1 MTSTE
6 DAELLAGQTWQQ
18 LLERRSFIELDALG
32 RASALLDPG
41 SLRVLAGPF
50 DRLESP
56 WLVPQGIT
64 PQADD
69 GTVIARGTVD
79 GHPVV
84 IAAIEQGFQGGG
96 TGEVSGA
103 KISQALLL
111 AAADSRVGAP
121 TAAVILFE
129 TGGVRLQEANLGLNA
144 VAEICSAILDLR
156 SLAPIIGVVAGTV
169 GSFGGMSIAAGLCT
183 RLIVTPQARIGLN
196 GPAVIEQEGG
206 VDEFDSSDH
215 ALIWA
220 VDGGEQRHATALAD
234 DLVPDDAD
242 LLRAALVD
250 AISAGVTE
258 PGRHRS
264 QRLDVLASS
273 LATLDPATAPN
284 PRDLRTMWGAT
295 YEPVRVPQTSGDAR
309 VDTSGEPPST
319 RGRSWLRALS
329 GGLEPEPIIPSVLSA
344 TTDVA
349 RYLAV
354 VPDPGNR
361 FYRAR
366 EGQVG
371 LTESLA
377 LAQAVR
383 DLIDAD
389 HDAAVKRTIVA
400 VVDLP
405 SQAYGRIEEMAGLH
419 QAMAATTDAYHAAR
433 NAGHPIVA
441 LVVGTALSG
450 GFLTHGL
457 QANQILALDD
467 PHVEIHA
474 MHKAAAARITMR
486 TVEQLD
492 ELAKTIVPMS
502 YDVRAWASLGFCDGL
517 IEVDNAD
524 APTQDDVVKVNAEL
538 TDAAERARRGPL
550 DLSNRLDSE
559 AAVTT
564 RHASRAV
571 RDLLARQWDP
581 EPQP

>member
-1 MTSTE
+1 MTDTVNA
-6 DAELLAGQTWQQ
+6 DLLAGQTWQQ

-32 RASALLDPG
+32 RATALLDPG

-69 GTVIARGTVD
+69 GIVIARGTID
-79 GHPVV
+79 GHPAV

-111 AAADSRVGAP
+111 AAADSRAGTP

-144 VAEICSAILDLR
+144 VAEICSAVLDLR
-156 SLAPIIGVVAGTV
+156 PLAPVIGVVAGTV

-220 VDGGEQRHATALAD
+220 VDGGEQRAATALAD
-234 DLVPDDAD
+234 DLVPDDAN
-242 LLRAALVD
+242 LLRAALV
-250 AISAGVTE
+250 AAVEAGVTE

-264 QRLDVLASS
+264 QRLDVLASR
-273 LATLDPATAPN
+273 LATLNPADHPTPA
-284 PRDLRTMWGAT
+284 DLRRLWGSAYT
-295 YEPVRVPQTSGDAR
+295 PVPAPGAAPAAPA
-309 VDTSGEPPST
+309 GEHPGT
-319 RGRSWLRALS
+319 RGRSWLDALS
-329 GGLEPEPIIPSVLSA
+329 GGVTAEPIIPSILSA
-344 TTDVA
+344 TTDTA

-354 VPDPGNR
+354 VPDPHNR

-377 LAQAVR
+377 LARPCATWSRPTATPNGSGRSSPSSTCRVR
-383 DLIDAD
+383 P
-389 HDAAVKRTIVA
+389 T
-400 VVDLP
+400 
-405 SQAYGRIEEMAGLH
+405 
-419 QAMAATTDAYHAAR
+419 AAT
-433 NAGHPIVA
+433 
-441 LVVGTALSG
+441 
-450 GFLTHGL
+450 
-457 QANQILALDD
+457 
-467 PHVEIHA
+467 
-474 MHKAAAARITMR
+474 
-486 TVEQLD
+486 
-492 ELAKTIVPMS
+492 
-502 YDVRAWASLGFCDGL
+502 
-517 IEVDNAD
+517 
-524 APTQDDVVKVNAEL
+524 
-538 TDAAERARRGPL
+538 RRWPACI
-550 DLSNRLDSE
+550 RRWR
-559 AAVTT
+559 
-564 RHASRAV
+564 RH
-571 RDLLARQWDP
+571 
-581 EPQP
+581 

>member
-1 MTSTE
+1 
-6 DAELLAGQTWQQ
+6 
-18 LLERRSFIELDALG
+18 
-32 RASALLDPG
+32 
-41 SLRVLAGPF
+41 
-50 DRLESP
+50 
-56 WLVPQGIT
+56 
-64 PQADD
+64 
-69 GTVIARGTVD
+69 
-79 GHPVV
+79 
-84 IAAIEQGFQGGG
+84 
-96 TGEVSGA
+96 
-103 KISQALLL
+103 
-111 AAADSRVGAP
+111 
-121 TAAVILFE
+121 
-129 TGGVRLQEANLGLNA
+129 
-144 VAEICSAILDLR
+144 
-156 SLAPIIGVVAGTV
+156 
-169 GSFGGMSIAAGLCT
+169 
-183 RLIVTPQARIGLN
+183 
-196 GPAVIEQEGG
+196 
-206 VDEFDSSDH
+206 
-215 ALIWA
+215 
-220 VDGGEQRHATALAD
+220 
-234 DLVPDDAD
+234 
-242 LLRAALVD
+242 
-250 AISAGVTE
+250 
-258 PGRHRS
+258 
-264 QRLDVLASS
+264 
-273 LATLDPATAPN
+273 
-284 PRDLRTMWGAT
+284 MWGAT

-389 HDAAVKRTIVA
+389 HDAVVKRAIVA

-502 YDVRAWASLGFCDGL
+502 YDVRAWASLGLCDGL

-524 APTQDDVVKVNAEL
+524 APTQDDVVKVNGEL

>member
-1 MTSTE
+1 MTDTPLV
-6 DAELLAGQTWQQ
+6 AGLTWQELLA
-18 LLERRSFIELDALG
+18 RRSFIELDALD
-32 RASALLDPG
+32 RAAALLDPG
-41 SLRVLAGPF
+41 SPRVLAGPF

-79 GHPVV
+79 GRPVV
-84 IAAIEQGFQGGG
+84 IASIEQGFQGGG

-111 AAADSRVGAP
+111 AAADSRAGTP

-144 VAEICSAILDLR
+144 VAEICSAVLDLR
-156 SLAPIIGVVAGTV
+156 PWAPVIGVVAGTV

-206 VDEFDSSDH
+206 IDEFDSSDH
-215 ALIWA
+215 RLIWA
-220 VDGGEQRHATALAD
+220 VDGGQQRYATGLAD

-242 LLRAALVD
+242 LLRAGLID
-250 AISAGVTE
+250 AINAGVAE

-264 QRLDVLASS
+264 QRLDVLASR
-273 LATLDPATAPN
+273 LATLDPATPLD
-284 PRDLRTMWGAT
+284 PRDLRTLWGGH
-295 YEPVRVPQTSGDAR
+295 YEPVATSTSGGDRPAEK
-309 VDTSGEPPST
+309 TAEPPTT
-319 RGRSWLRALS
+319 RGRTWLHAL
-329 GGLEPEPIIPSVLSA
+329 GGDRVPEPIIPSVLSA
-344 TTDVA
+344 TTDTA

-354 VPDPGNR
+354 VPDPDNR

-371 LTESLA
+371 VTESLA

-383 DLIDAD
+383 DLIEADKDAQ
-389 HDAAVKRTIVA
+389 HKRAIVA

-405 SQAYGRIEEMAGLH
+405 SQAYGRYEEMAGLH

-433 NAGHPIVA
+433 IAGHPVVA
-441 LVVGTALSG
+441 VVVGTALSG

-467 PHVEIHA
+467 PGVEIHA
-474 MHKAAAARITMR
+474 MHKPAAARITLR
-486 TVEQLD
+486 TVDQLD
-492 ELAKTIVPMS
+492 ELAKTIAPLS
-502 YDVRAWASLGFCDGL
+502 YRVEDWAKLGFCDGL
-517 IEVDNAD
+517 LNVENAD
-524 APTQDDVVKVNAEL
+524 APTTHDVETVRTAIA
-538 TDAAERARRGPL
+538 DAVQRARSGPV
-550 DLSNRLDSE
+550 DLSNRLDSD

-564 RHASRAV
+564 RYASRAV
-571 RDLLARQWDP
+571 RDLLARQWNP
-581 EPQP
+581 EP

>member
-1 MTSTE
+1 MTDTG
-6 DAELLAGQTWQQ
+6 LLVGQTWQE
-18 LLERRSFIELDALG
+18 LLTRRSFIELDALG
-32 RASALLDPG
+32 RATALLDPG
-41 SLRVLAGPF
+41 SVRVLAGPF

-56 WLVPQGIT
+56 WLEPQGVT

-69 GTVIARGTVD
+69 GTVIARGNVD

-84 IAAIEQGFQGGG
+84 IASIEQGFQGGG

-111 AAADSRVGAP
+111 AAADSRAGTP

-144 VAEICSAILDLR
+144 VAEICSALLDLR
-156 SLAPIIGVVAGTV
+156 PLAPVIGIVAGTV

-206 VDEFDSSDH
+206 IDEFDSSDH
-215 ALIWA
+215 RLIWA
-220 VDGGEQRHATALAD
+220 VDGGEQRYAIGLAD

-242 LLRAALVD
+242 LLRANLIN
-250 AISAGVTE
+250 AITAGAVE

-264 QRLDVLASS
+264 QRLDVLASR
-273 LATLDPATAPN
+273 LATLDPTTPLD
-284 PRDLRTMWGAT
+284 PRDLRALWGRE
-295 YEPVRVPQTSGDAR
+295 YEPIAAPASGGAATT
-309 VDTSGEPPST
+309 VTPPPTT
-319 RGRSWLRALS
+319 RGRSWLDALS
-329 GGLEPEPIIPSVLSA
+329 GVVQKQIIPSVLSA
-344 TTDVA
+344 TTDTA

-371 LTESLA
+371 VTEALA
-377 LAQAVR
+377 LAQAVL
-383 DLIDAD
+383 DLVDAD
-389 HDAAVKRTIVA
+389 RDAQRKRAIIA

-405 SQAYGRIEEMAGLH
+405 SQAYGRYEEIAGLH
-419 QAMAATTDAYHAAR
+419 QAMAVTVDAYHAAR
-433 NAGHPIVA
+433 IAGHPIVA

-457 QANQILALDD
+457 QANQILVLDD
-467 PHVEIHA
+467 QGVEIHA
-474 MHKAAAARITMR
+474 MHKAAAARITLR
-486 TVEQLD
+486 TVDELD
-492 ELAKTIVPMS
+492 ELAKTILPMS
-502 YDVRAWASLGFCDGL
+502 YNVEDWAKLGFCDAL
-517 IEVDNAD
+517 LKVDNAD
-524 APTQDDVVKVNAEL
+524 SPTHDDVETVSAAIA
-538 TDAAERARRGPL
+538 DAVQRARSGPV
-550 DLSNRLDSE
+550 DLSNRLDSD

-571 RDLLARQWDP
+571 RDLLAQQWNP
-581 EPQP
+581 GV

>member
-1 MTSTE
+1 MTNT
-6 DAELLAGQTWQQ
+6 DLLAGLTWQELLA
-18 LLERRSFIELDALG
+18 RHSFIELDALG
-32 RASALLDPG
+32 RATALLDPG

-79 GHPVV
+79 RRPVV
-84 IAAIEQGFQGGG
+84 IASIEQGFQGGG

-111 AAADSRVGAP
+111 AAADSRAGKP

-144 VAEICSAILDLR
+144 VAEICSAVLDLR
-156 SLAPIIGVVAGTV
+156 PLAPVIGMVAGTV

-206 VDEFDSSDH
+206 IDEFDSSDH
-215 ALIWA
+215 SLIWA
-220 VDGGEQRHATALAD
+220 VDGGEQRYATGLAD

-242 LLRAALVD
+242 LLRAALID
-250 AISAGVTE
+250 AINAGVAE

-264 QRLDVLASS
+264 QRLDVLASR
-273 LATLDPATAPN
+273 LATLDPATPVD
-284 PRDLRTMWGAT
+284 PRDLPTLWGGR
-295 YEPVRVPQTSGDAR
+295 YEPVAVPGDGGHRLAAKTA
-309 VDTSGEPPST
+309 DPPVT
-319 RGRSWLRALS
+319 RGRTWLHALS
-329 GGLEPEPIIPSVLSA
+329 GDLAPQPIIPSVLSA
-344 TTDVA
+344 TTDTA

-354 VPDPGNR
+354 VPDPDNR

-366 EGQVG
+366 QGQVG
-371 LTESLA
+371 VTEALA

-383 DLIDAD
+383 ELIDGD
-389 HDAAVKRTIVA
+389 KDAQHKRAIIA

-405 SQAYGRIEEMAGLH
+405 SQAYGRNEEMAGLH

-433 NAGHPIVA
+433 IAGHPVVA
-441 LVVGTALSG
+441 VVVGAALSG

-467 PHVEIHA
+467 PGVEIHA
-474 MHKAAAARITMR
+474 MHKAATARITAR
-486 TVEQLD
+486 TVDQLD
-492 ELAKTIVPMS
+492 ELAKTIAPLS
-502 YDVRAWASLGFCDGL
+502 YRVEDWAKLGFCDGL
-517 IEVDNAD
+517 LDVENAD
-524 APTQDDVVKVNAEL
+524 APTAHDVETVGAAVA
-538 TDAAERARRGPL
+538 DAVQRARSGPV
-550 DLSNRLDSE
+550 DLSNRLDSDT
-559 AAVTT
+559 AVTT

-571 RDLLARQWDP
+571 RDLLARQWNP
-581 EPQP
+581 GI

>member
-1 MTSTE
+1 MTDTGLL
-6 DAELLAGQTWQQ
+6 AGLTWQELLA
-18 LLERRSFIELDALG
+18 RRSFIELDALG
-32 RASALLDPG
+32 RATALLDPG
-41 SLRVLAGPF
+41 SLRVLAEPF

-56 WLVPQGIT
+56 WLVPQGVT

-79 GHPVV
+79 GRPVV
-84 IAAIEQGFQGGG
+84 IGSIEQGFQGGG

-103 KISQALLL
+103 KISQALRL
-111 AAADSRVGAP
+111 AAADSRAGTP

-144 VAEICSAILDLR
+144 VAEICSAVLDLR
-156 SLAPIIGVVAGTV
+156 PLAPVVGVTAGTV

-206 VDEFDSSDH
+206 IDEFDSGDH
-215 ALIWA
+215 TLIWA
-220 VDGGEQRHATALAD
+220 VDGGEQRYATGLAD

-250 AISAGVTE
+250 AINAGVAE

-264 QRLDVLASS
+264 QRLDVLASR
-273 LATLDPATAPN
+273 LATLDPATPLN
-284 PRDLRTMWGAT
+284 PRDLRTLWGAR
-295 YEPVRVPQTSGDAR
+295 YEPVAIPTNGGERP
-309 VDTSGEPPST
+309 VDKSSKPPTT
-319 RGRSWLRALS
+319 RGRTWLHALS
-329 GGLEPEPIIPSVLSA
+329 GDSGFEPIIPSVLSA
-344 TTDVA
+344 TTDTA

-354 VPDPGNR
+354 VPDPDNR

-377 LAQAVR
+377 LAQSVR
-383 DLIDAD
+383 ELVEADKDAQP
-389 HDAAVKRTIVA
+389 KRAIIA

-405 SQAYGRIEEMAGLH
+405 SQAYGRNEEMAGLH
-419 QAMAATTDAYHAAR
+419 QAMAASTDAYHAAR
-433 NAGHPIVA
+433 VAGHPIVA
-441 LVVGTALSG
+441 IVVGTALSG

-467 PHVEIHA
+467 PGVEIHA
-474 MHKAAAARITMR
+474 MHKAAAARITLR
-486 TVEQLD
+486 TVDELD
-492 ELAKTIVPMS
+492 ELAKTIVPLS
-502 YDVRAWASLGFCDGL
+502 YRVEDWAKLGFCDGL
-517 IEVDNAD
+517 LKVENAD
-524 APTQDDVVKVNAEL
+524 TPTQQDVETVSAAIA
-538 TDAAERARRGPL
+538 DAVQRARNGPV
-550 DLSNRLDSE
+550 DLSNRLDSD
-559 AAVTT
+559 AAVTM

-571 RDLLARQWDP
+571 RDLLARQWNP
-581 EPQP
+581 EP

>member
-1 MTSTE
+1 MTDTGLL
-6 DAELLAGQTWQQ
+6 AGLTWQELLA
-18 LLERRSFIELDALG
+18 RRSFIELDALG
-32 RASALLDPG
+32 RATALLDPG

-56 WLVPQGIT
+56 WLVLQGIT

-79 GHPVV
+79 GRPVV
-84 IAAIEQGFQGGG
+84 IGSIEQGFQGGG

-111 AAADSRVGAP
+111 AAADSRAGTP
-121 TAAVILFE
+121 TAAVLLFE

-144 VAEICSAILDLR
+144 VAEICSAVLDLR
-156 SLAPIIGVVAGTV
+156 PLAPVIGIVAGTV

-206 VDEFDSSDH
+206 IDEFDSSDH
-215 ALIWA
+215 TLIWA
-220 VDGGEQRHATALAD
+220 VDGGEQRYATGLAD

-242 LLRAALVD
+242 RLRAALID
-250 AISAGVTE
+250 AIDAGVAE
-258 PGRHRS
+258 AGRHRS
-264 QRLDVLASS
+264 QRLDVLASR
-273 LATLDPATAPN
+273 LATLDPATPLD
-284 PRDLRTMWGAT
+284 PRDLRTLWGGR
-295 YEPVRVPQTSGDAR
+295 YEPVAIPVDAGARPIDKTGDPPTS
-309 VDTSGEPPST
+309 
-319 RGRSWLRALS
+319 RGRTWLHALS
-329 GGLEPEPIIPSVLSA
+329 GDRAPEPIIPSVLSA
-344 TTDVA
+344 TTDTA

-354 VPDPGNR
+354 VPDPDNR

-383 DLIDAD
+383 DLVEADEDAQ
-389 HDAAVKRTIVA
+389 HKRAIVA

-405 SQAYGRIEEMAGLH
+405 SQAYGRTEEMAALH
-419 QAMAATTDAYHAAR
+419 LAMAASTDAYHAAR
-433 NAGHPIVA
+433 LAGHPVVA
-441 LVVGTALSG
+441 VVVGTALSG

-467 PHVEIHA
+467 PGVEIHA
-474 MHKAAAARITMR
+474 MHKAAAARITLR
-486 TVEQLD
+486 TVDELD
-492 ELAKTIVPMS
+492 ELAKTIVPLS
-502 YDVRAWASLGFCDGL
+502 YRVGDWAKLGFCDGL
-517 IEVDNAD
+517 LKVENAD
-524 APTQDDVVKVNAEL
+524 TPTAHDVEMV
-538 TDAAERARRGPL
+538 DAAIADAVQRARSGPV
-550 DLSNRLDSE
+550 DLSNRLDSD
-559 AAVTT
+559 AAVTM

-571 RDLLARQWDP
+571 RDLLARQWNP
-581 EPQP
+581 ES

>member
-1 MTSTE
+1 MTDTPLV
-6 DAELLAGQTWQQ
+6 AGLTWQELLV
-18 LLERRSFIELDALG
+18 RRSFIELDALG
-32 RASALLDPG
+32 RAAALLDPG

-69 GTVIARGTVD
+69 GTVIARGSVD
-79 GHPVV
+79 GRPVV
-84 IAAIEQGFQGGG
+84 IASIEQGFQGGG

-111 AAADSRVGAP
+111 AAADSRAGTP

-144 VAEICSAILDLR
+144 VAEICSAVLDLR
-156 SLAPIIGVVAGTV
+156 PLAPVIGVVAGTV

-206 VDEFDSSDH
+206 IDEFDSSDH

-220 VDGGEQRHATALAD
+220 VDGGQQRYATGLAD

-242 LLRAALVD
+242 LLRAALID
-250 AISAGVTE
+250 AINAGVAE

-264 QRLDVLASS
+264 QRLDVLASR
-273 LATLDPATAPN
+273 LATLDPATPRD
-284 PRDLRTMWGAT
+284 PRDLRTLWGAR
-295 YEPVRVPQTSGDAR
+295 YEPVATSTNGRDR
-309 VDTSGEPPST
+309 PVDETADPPVT
-319 RGRSWLRALS
+319 RGRTWLRALS
-329 GGLEPEPIIPSVLSA
+329 GELVPEPIIASVLSA
-344 TTDVA
+344 TTDTT

-354 VPDPGNR
+354 VPDPANR

-371 LTESLA
+371 VTEALA

-383 DLIDAD
+383 DVIEAD
-389 HDAAVKRTIVA
+389 EHAQRKCAIVA

-405 SQAYGRIEEMAGLH
+405 SQAYGRYEEMAGLH
-419 QAMAATTDAYHAAR
+419 QAMAVTTDAYHAAR
-433 NAGHPIVA
+433 IAGHPIVA
-441 LVVGTALSG
+441 IVVGTALSG

-467 PHVEIHA
+467 PNVEIHA
-474 MHKAAAARITMR
+474 MHKAAAARITLR
-486 TVEQLD
+486 TVDQLD
-492 ELAKTIVPMS
+492 ELAKTVAPLS
-502 YDVRAWASLGFCDGL
+502 YRVEDWARLGFCDAL
-517 IEVDNAD
+517 LNVENAD
-524 APTQDDVVKVNAEL
+524 APTAHDVETVG
-538 TDAAERARRGPL
+538 AAIAAAVRRARSGPV

-559 AAVTT
+559 AAITT

-571 RDLLARQWDP
+571 RDLLARQWNP
-581 EPQP
+581 EP

>member
-1 MTSTE
+1 MTDT
-6 DAELLAGQTWQQ
+6 DLLAGQTWQE
-18 LLERRSFIELDALG
+18 LLTRRSFIELDALG
-32 RASALLDPG
+32 RATALLDPG
-41 SLRVLAGPF
+41 SVRVLAGPF

-56 WLVPQGIT
+56 WLEPQGIT

-69 GTVIARGTVD
+69 GTVIARGNVD

-84 IAAIEQGFQGGG
+84 IASIEQGFQGGG

-111 AAADSRVGAP
+111 AAADSRAGTP

-144 VAEICSAILDLR
+144 VAEICSALLDLR
-156 SLAPIIGVVAGTV
+156 PLAPVIGIVAGTV

-206 VDEFDSSDH
+206 IDEFDSSDH
-215 ALIWA
+215 RLIWA
-220 VDGGEQRHATALAD
+220 VDGGEQRYAIGLAD

-242 LLRAALVD
+242 LLRASLID
-250 AISAGVTE
+250 AITAGVLE
-258 PGRHRS
+258 PGQHRS
-264 QRLDVLASS
+264 QRLDVLASR
-273 LATLDPATAPN
+273 LATLDPATPLD
-284 PRDLRTMWGAT
+284 PRDLRALWGRA
-295 YEPVRVPQTSGDAR
+295 YEPIAAPAAGAATSGTQAPR
-309 VDTSGEPPST
+309 T
-319 RGRSWLRALS
+319 RGRSWLPALS
-329 GGLEPEPIIPSVLSA
+329 GVAPEQIIPSVLSA
-344 TTDVA
+344 TTDTA

-354 VPDPGNR
+354 VPDPDNR

-371 LTESLA
+371 VTEALA

-383 DLIDAD
+383 DLVDAD
-389 HDAAVKRTIVA
+389 RDATQKRAIIA

-405 SQAYGRIEEMAGLH
+405 SQAYGRYEEIAGLH
-419 QAMAATTDAYHAAR
+419 QAMAVTVDAYHAAR
-433 NAGHPIVA
+433 VAGHPIVA

-457 QANQILALDD
+457 QANQILVLDD
-467 PHVEIHA
+467 QGVEIHA
-474 MHKAAAARITMR
+474 MHKAAAARITLR
-486 TVEQLD
+486 TVDELD
-492 ELAKTIVPMS
+492 ELAKTILPMS
-502 YDVRAWASLGFCDGL
+502 YNVEDWAKLGFCDAL
-517 IEVDNAD
+517 LKVDNAD
-524 APTQDDVVKVNAEL
+524 SPTRDDVETVSAAI
-538 TDAAERARRGPL
+538 TDAVQRARRGPV
-550 DLSNRLDSE
+550 DLSNRLDSD

-571 RDLLARQWDP
+571 RDLLAQQWHAGV
-581 EPQP
+581 